1 MPKRGRPKGSK
12 NKSVPTI
19 DVVKSVCP
27 TCGSSKRSPYF
38 NKREKCFIGV
48 DRDGNVFEKVTW
60 RRTKCLDCGQHRDDR
75 TYTYKK

>member
-1 MPKRGRPKGSK
+1 
-12 NKSVPTI
+12 
-19 DVVKSVCP
+19 
-27 TCGSSKRSPYF
+27 
-38 NKREKCFIGV
+38 V